1 MAIADEMQGIM
12 SLPEETAAPTPEQT
26 AAVDQMRS
34 QLSPSEI
41 NTEMLGAAEEADP
54 ATVAEFKTELQG
66 LQLPP
71 EVLDMLNTMVE
82 EILDAPQDYP
92 ALREKY
98 MAQGLEDLLP
108 PEFDPAFF
116 GALNMAIDQIR
127 GASPTA
133 QGPMPS
139 GVNTVEDIFT
149 YKPAAAPASMP
160 PEGFAQGGIAS
171 LGRNGDTMLAH
182 ITPDEAAMLRRRGG
196 SGSINPATG
205 LPEFFSLKGA
215 FKKLGSA
222 VKKFASSTVGK
233 IVIGAALFTLSAGLA
248 TPLLS
253 GFGSAAVAAGQGFI
267 AGAGTNLLAGGNLKD
282 SLKAGAKGA
291 LAAGAF
297 KGIKEGASAFKAIKP
312 AGTTATSF
320 PASDT
325 AEGITRKTF
334 ESTTPQGGGS
344 LANASTAS
352 PNPLLETPLT
362 TQVRRGLQ
370 TSNDLTNL
378 KATNPNFAA
387 LSPETIA
394 QEARAA
400 AAAAPIR
407 TGVSLQNGYTPPS
420 AFNSSYTT
428 LPSQGGI
435 PLTGPN
441 FGVATPSSAAIMP
454 SAATTSGAAG
464 SSTPPTGFFGN
475 VKAAINPNDDV
486 GIMKGL
492 NRAFNPNEI
501 KAAGMSQANDL
512 AITAGIKAGAP
523 GSAAYTTAYN
533 AAYKA
538 ALPGMIQQYAPLI
551 AGGLGIMAAT
561 GGFDAEQPEVPAG
574 FEDMVKGISPG
585 QKLLTQNPELYGL
598 QFGGVNTTYAYN
610 PAQYAMPYAPY
621 APPVG
626 KRQGGGVASLMGYK
640 EGSPDSYPRKTGH
653 IAGPGTGTSDDVP
666 AMLSD
671 GEFVFTAKAVRAM
684 GNGSRRAGAKRM
696 YAMMKNLEGRKNG

>member
-54 ATVAEFKTELQG
+54 ATVAEFKAELQG

-127 GASPTA
+127 GASPMA
-133 QGPMPS
+133 QAPMPS

-149 YKPAAAPASMP
+149 YNPAAAAPASMP

-248 TPLLS
+248 TPLL
-253 GFGSAAVAAGQGFI
+253 GGLGSAAVAAGQGFI

-297 KGIKEGASAFKAIKP
+297 KGITQGASAFKAIPKAVP
-312 AGTTATSF
+312 AEVRDVVAGVKRGETTAF
-320 PASDT
+320 PVEAPTKLPSTPLAS
-325 AEGITRKTF
+325 
-334 ESTTPQGGGS
+334 QV
-344 LANASTAS
+344 STAVQA
-352 PNPLLETPLT
+352 P
-362 TQVRRGLQ
+362 V
-370 TSNDLTNL
+370 
-378 KATNPNFAA
+378 AT
-387 LSPETIA
+387 
-394 QEARAA
+394 
-400 AAAAPIR
+400 
-407 TGVSLQNGYTPPS
+407 TPPS
-420 AFNSSYTT
+420 AYTSSYET
-428 LPSQGGI
+428 LSSPGGI

-441 FGVATPSSAAIMP
+441 FGVATAP
-454 SAATTSGAAG
+454 SAVTTAGAAG
-464 SSTPPTGFFGN
+464 SSTPPTGFVGN
-475 VKAAINPNDDV
+475 IKAAINPNDDV

-501 KAAGMSQANDL
+501 KAAGIARAN
-512 AITAGIKAGAP
+512 K
-523 GSAAYTTAYN
+523 AYTDTLATTKGSEVLAQKAYD
-533 AAYKA
+533 A
-538 ALPGMIQQYAPLI
+538 ALAGTLERYIPLV

-574 FEDMVKGISPG
+574 YEDMVKGISPG
-585 QKLLTQNPELYGL
+585 QKLLTENPEMYGL
-598 QFGGVNTTYAYN
+598 KFGGVNTTYAYN

-621 APPVG
+621 APPPTAPARM
-626 KRQGGGVASLMGYK
+626 RQGGVASLMGYK
-640 EGSPDSYPRKTGH
+640 EGSPASYPRKTGH